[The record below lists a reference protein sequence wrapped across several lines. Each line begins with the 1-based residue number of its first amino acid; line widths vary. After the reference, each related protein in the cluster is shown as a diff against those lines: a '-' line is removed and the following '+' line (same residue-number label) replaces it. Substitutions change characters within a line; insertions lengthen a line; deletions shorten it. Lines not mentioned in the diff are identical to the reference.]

1 MTSSQVPARPTL
13 TPKTVIAGMTGN
25 VLEWYDFAVYGYLAP
40 ILGRLFFPA
49 SDRLASL
56 LAAFAVF
63 AIGYAA
69 RPLGGVI
76 FGHIG
81 DRLGRKPAL
90 IISILAMGIATF
102 TIGILPTH
110 AAIGTAA
117 AASLVALRLLQGI
130 SIGGEYTGSIVLI
143 AEQSLPERRGLN
155 ATWPQVGCLMGFL
168 LGSGIGAGVSNL
180 LGEAAMLHGG
190 WRVPFLLGAVIAIVG
205 LLIRRGL
212 SESLPP
218 QARAVAGLSP
228 VVLAFRDH
236 WQTILRMM
244 SILMV
249 NTAGFYLLFV
259 YAASYLTERMH
270 MSTGRALDINTIN
283 LFVVLAAILP
293 AAALSDR
300 IGRKPLLYAATIGTI
315 LFGWPLWWL
324 MHQHS
329 FESVL
334 LGQLGLALIFSAGLA
349 VFPATIVEMLPPEV
363 RVSGTSI
370 GYNLGVGLIGGTA
383 PLVATYLVAR
393 TGNDFAPVYYL
404 IVFAFIQLVSLLTLP
419 ETARKPLLK

>member
-1 MTSSQVPARPTL
+1 
-13 TPKTVIAGMTGN
+13 
-25 VLEWYDFAVYGYLAP
+25 
-40 ILGRLFFPA
+40 
-49 SDRLASL
+49 
-56 LAAFAVF
+56 
-63 AIGYAA
+63 
-69 RPLGGVI
+69 
-76 FGHIG
+76 
-81 DRLGRKPAL
+81 
-90 IISILAMGIATF
+90 
-102 TIGILPTH
+102 
-110 AAIGTAA
+110 
-117 AASLVALRLLQGI
+117 
-130 SIGGEYTGSIVLI
+130 
-143 AEQSLPERRGLN
+143 
-155 ATWPQVGCLMGFL
+155 
-168 LGSGIGAGVSNL
+168 
-180 LGEAAMLHGG
+180 MLHGG

-205 LLIRRGL
+205 LIIRRGL

-244 SILMV
+244 SILTV

-324 MHQHS
+324 MHQQS

-334 LGQLGLALIFSAGLA
+334 LGQLGFAMIFSAGLA

-404 IVFAFIQLVSLLTLP
+404 MTFAFIQLVSLLTLP